1 MQEKNIQDFEIFIS
15 DNDTFEYNYSPKIQK
30 TLNIFKKGNKFIKKY
45 LYLPKNPY
53 YSPQEIIKDL
63 IFKDILSYLSPIE
76 KYVFAKTNKE
86 SLIKYMKSKG
96 AEFEI
101 ILDKYKK
108 QKEEIEKILNKN
120 QNIKITKENF
130 FNDNRLIQIFNL
142 LDDSKY
148 LEIFNDKTKVPDDN
162 IIFVFKL
169 FFLLI
174 KGTDKLVELK
184 NDIFWE
190 KISTYFINHTNEFN
204 SNDYLLGELIKKILE
219 QKIDFS
225 EEKIQKIH
233 NIIEQ
238 VDLRQINPGTF
249 KDISPT
255 TAQFCYII
263 GYFMEFFN
271 IVDKEWN
278 PLETE
283 YKELNEKINELI
295 KKINKIVLYI
305 VNLKYKS
312 QFK

>member
-1 MQEKNIQDFEIFIS
+1 M
-15 DNDTFEYNYSPKIQK
+15 
-30 TLNIFKKGNKFIKKY
+30 
-45 LYLPKNPY
+45 
-53 YSPQEIIKDL
+53 
-63 IFKDILSYLSPIE
+63 
-76 KYVFAKTNKE
+76 
-86 SLIKYMKSKG
+86 
-96 AEFEI
+96 
-101 ILDKYKK
+101 
-108 QKEEIEKILNKN
+108 
-120 QNIKITKENF
+120 
-130 FNDNRLIQIFNL
+130 
-142 LDDSKY
+142 
-148 LEIFNDKTKVPDDN
+148 
-162 IIFVFKL
+162 FKL

-295 KKINKIVLYI
+295 KKINKIGLYI

>member
-1 MQEKNIQDFEIFIS
+1 M
-15 DNDTFEYNYSPKIQK
+15 
-30 TLNIFKKGNKFIKKY
+30 
-45 LYLPKNPY
+45 
-53 YSPQEIIKDL
+53 
-63 IFKDILSYLSPIE
+63 
-76 KYVFAKTNKE
+76 
-86 SLIKYMKSKG
+86 
-96 AEFEI
+96 
-101 ILDKYKK
+101 
-108 QKEEIEKILNKN
+108 
-120 QNIKITKENF
+120 
-130 FNDNRLIQIFNL
+130 
-142 LDDSKY
+142 
-148 LEIFNDKTKVPDDN
+148 
-162 IIFVFKL
+162 
-169 FFLLI
+169 
-174 KGTDKLVELK
+174 
-184 NDIFWE
+184 
-190 KISTYFINHTNEFN
+190 
-204 SNDYLLGELIKKILE
+204 E

-295 KKINKIVLYI
+295 KKINKIGLYI

>member
-1 MQEKNIQDFEIFIS
+1 
-15 DNDTFEYNYSPKIQK
+15 
-30 TLNIFKKGNKFIKKY
+30 
-45 LYLPKNPY
+45 
-53 YSPQEIIKDL
+53 
-63 IFKDILSYLSPIE
+63 
-76 KYVFAKTNKE
+76 
-86 SLIKYMKSKG
+86 MKSKG
-96 AEFEI
+96 AENEI
-101 ILDKYKK
+101 LLDKYKK

-120 QNIKITKENF
+120 PNIKITKEYF
-130 FNDNRLIQIFNL
+130 FNDNRLCQIFNL

-174 KGTDKLVELK
+174 KGTDKLIELK

-204 SNDYLLGELIKKILE
+204 SNDYLLGELVKKMLE

-225 EEKIQKIH
+225 EGKIRKIQD
-233 NIIEQ
+233 IIDQ
-238 VDLRQINPGTF
+238 VDPRQLNPGTF

-263 GYFMEFFN
+263 GYFMEFFG
-271 IVDKEWN
+271 IIDKEWN

-283 YKELNEKINELI
+283 YKELNAKINDLI
-295 KKINKIVLYI
+295 KKINKIGLYI